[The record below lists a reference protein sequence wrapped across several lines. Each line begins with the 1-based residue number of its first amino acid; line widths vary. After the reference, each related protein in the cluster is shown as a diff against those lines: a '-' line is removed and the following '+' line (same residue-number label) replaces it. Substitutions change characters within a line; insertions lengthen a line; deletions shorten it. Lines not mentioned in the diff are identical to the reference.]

1 MSLTGGTLTYSYETF
16 LQRSLNLFDLPDTTT
31 ARANLGV
38 KGISEMSNLVV
49 STGLVASANYTGYT
63 NDRTLAVDVSK
74 IGAANKVAQ
83 FNASGNLALSTTIS
97 TYASLGIGTETPSCS
112 LQFNNF
118 L

>member
-16 LQRSLNLFDLPDTTT
+16 LQKSLNLFDLPNTTT

-38 KGISEMSNLVV
+38 KGITEMSNLVM
-49 STGLVASANYTGYT
+49 STGLVASANYNTN
-63 NDRTLAVDVSK
+63 NDRTLAVDVSM

-97 TYASLGIGTETPSCS
+97 TYASLGMNWYRESVMLS
-112 LQFNNF
+112 SVQ
-118 L
+118 